1 MSSTILTLGIL
12 FSIFTGLAG
21 AQPAWVKDTDGQPL
35 KAGTYYYVLPAQ
47 SSSFGGLYSASRNR
61 VQCPLYVTQI
71 DMSTVDGV
79 PARFAPV
86 NGMDLV
92 PLSTDL
98 NVESYNSN
106 ICPDPTVWTL
116 APVDKKTRQT
126 FVKYGGVAGSPG
138 RATLRNWF
146 RIEEEGEHYKLV
158 FCPAVCKTCRVRCGN
173 LGVYL
178 APNDVRWLVLGGD
191 TLPVKFKKSEKN

>member
-1 MSSTILTLGIL
+1 MSPTILALGVIL
-12 FSIFTGLAG
+12 SVVTGLAG
-21 AQPAWVKDTDGQPL
+21 AQPVWVKDIDGRPL
-35 KAGTYYYVLPAQ
+35 KAGDYYYVLPAE

-71 DMSTVDGV
+71 DMSNVDGV
-79 PARFAPV
+79 PSRFAPV
-86 NGMDLV
+86 DGTGFV

-98 NVESYNSN
+98 NVESKGSN
-106 ICPDPTVWTL
+106 LCPDSSVWTL

-126 FVKYGGVAGSPG
+126 FVRYGAVAGNPG

-146 RIEEEGEHYKLV
+146 RIEAEGDHYKLV
-158 FCPAVCKTCRVRCGN
+158 YCPGVCKTCRVRCGN
-173 LGVYL
+173 LGTYL

-191 TLPVKFKKSEKN
+191 ALPVKFKKFINQ